1 MGYGMNRLLHI
12 AIVLL
17 VGLGLI
23 LGSAATDVSIVAAN
37 AMEHSDSHHESDCD
51 DVHAA
56 HEAAHGDHANHCCIA
71 GTAGIALPPNAIAYT
86 FSVASSGRVSAHD
99 DTEAV
104 GPLYGIFRPPRNA

>member
-1 MGYGMNRLLHI
+1 MIRLLHI
-12 AIVLL
+12 VIVLL

-23 LGSAATDVSIVAAN
+23 LGSAAGDVSIVAASPV
-37 AMEHSDSHHESDCD
+37 EHSDGHHEDDCH

-71 GTAGIALPPNAIAYT
+71 GTAGIALPPNAAVYA
-86 FSVASSGRVSAHD
+86 FCLASSSRVSAHD
-99 DTEAV
+99 DIEAA